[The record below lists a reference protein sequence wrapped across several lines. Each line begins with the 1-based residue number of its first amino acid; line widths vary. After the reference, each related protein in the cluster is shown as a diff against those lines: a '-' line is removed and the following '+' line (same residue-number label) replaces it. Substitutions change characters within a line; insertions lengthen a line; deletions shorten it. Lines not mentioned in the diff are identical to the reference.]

1 MKNIAEF
8 KLQGIQI
15 ILRDNRVI
23 LAFWMSITAYKIAF
37 TIPTNFESQGSF
49 RTTACIPN
57 TKKDVKNYVCEC
69 ITVR

>member
-1 MKNIAEF
+1 MKNIVEF
-8 KLQGIQI
+8 KLQGIPI

-49 RTTACIPN
+49 RTTACNPDI
-57 TKKDVKNYVCEC
+57 KKGIKNYVCEC
-69 ITVR
+69 IAV